1 MVTFETKVWEKD
13 WRYILKGDYLD
24 KMILRCNYPFTKKI
38 LIINNVDDRVQVSKF
53 AEEKVN
59 DGVIDAYYF
68 AEDYADVVLNYFK
81 IDKTSFDGGYYYSIA
96 ELVSIYLCDTP
107 FLLHFSSDSLL
118 QKNHNQWID
127 KAITIFSRR
136 TDIIV
141 ANPTW
146 DFLFHEAQQESIS
159 ELDDFYVGQGFSDQC
174 YLIRMD
180 VFKNEIYGE
189 NNLQSD
195 RYPQYGGRLFEKRVD
210 SFMRNHDLFRI
221 TSKDVSYIHR
231 NFPTSRIWSI
241 LNIYIKYIIKKRLS

>member
-24 KMILRCNYPFTKKI
+24 KMISRCNYPFTKKI
-38 LIINNVDDRVQVSKF
+38 LIINNVVDRVQVSKF
-53 AEEKVN
+53 AKEKVN

-81 IDKTSFDGGYYYSIA
+81 IDKDSFDGGYYYSIA

-118 QKNHNQWID
+118 QKKHEQWID
-127 KAITIFSRR
+127 KAITIFSSR
-136 TDIIV
+136 TDIVV

-180 VFKNEIYGE
+180 VFKNEIYSE

-195 RYPQYGGRLFEKRVD
+195 RYPKYGGCLFEKRVD

-231 NFPTSRIWSI
+231 NFPTNRIWSI